1 VNSGSFR
8 GFVLGGVGVRVW
20 RVLGGRAVL
29 VDHGE
34 PGPVVDLPELP
45 YVDG

>member
-1 VNSGSFR
+1 LWEPPRGSCW
-8 GFVLGGVGVRVW
+8 GGVGVRVR
-20 RVLGGRAVL
+20 RVPGGRAVL

-34 PGPVVDLPELP
+34 PGPVVDPPELP